1 MRRSR
6 TKRTYN
12 AKGCEATNE
21 AKLRV
26 PPSPPRQNKL
36 HIVCDAFT
44 SPLHSFRCFSSSP
57 KSRLFGD
64 PIFNK
69 RNFLRKNIRRCSKPH
84 CPCFV
89 RRSRTKRTYNAKG
102 CEATN
107 EAKLW
112 VSPSPPRQN
121 KLHIVCDG
129 TVFYRRAG
137 ACSRR

>member
-1 MRRSR
+1 MRSLFLHINIRRYSKPHCPCFVR
-6 TKRTYN
+6 HCRAKRTYN

-69 RNFLRKNIRRCSKPH
+69 RNFLHIKHQAVLETALSV
-84 CPCFV
+84 F
-89 RRSRTKRTYNAKG
+89 
-102 CEATN
+102 CEALRT
-107 EAKLW
+107 
-112 VSPSPPRQN
+112 PMRQSFFQR
-121 KLHIVCDG
+121 KMTG
-129 TVFYRRAG
+129 GVFII
-137 ACSRR
+137 